1 VLWNEDSHIT
11 NENRIF
17 ESSNQNFWEQGC
29 CSGACW
35 LMKPGYLF
43 SERGMKFF
51 PDIIEGM
58 ILCVSAVMQ
67 IACWKNWA
75 FHVISKNGS
84 FLWIR

>member
-1 VLWNEDSHIT
+1 
-11 NENRIF
+11 
-17 ESSNQNFWEQGC
+17 
-29 CSGACW
+29 
-35 LMKPGYLF
+35 MKPGYSY

-75 FHVISKNGS
+75 FHMISKNGS
-84 FLWIR
+84 FLSIH